1 MSNSE
6 INSLGIPD
14 WQYAGKGVATL
25 EEFEDG
31 VIGFIYRIDLSN
43 GRSYIGRKKLYS
55 QRKRNFG
62 KKEKALIT
70 DKRKKLY
77 EMIKKE
83 SDWTSY
89 IGSNKQ
95 LHQDVLDGVRITN
108 RNILGVYKTEK
119 EITYYETYYLFTND
133 VLIDERY
140 YNDNIL
146 GKFFRK
152 DLING

>member
-1 MSNSE
+1 MNNNE
-6 INSLGIPD
+6 ISLLGIPD
-14 WQYAGKGVATL
+14 WQYAGKGISTL
-25 EEFEDG
+25 EEFEEG

-43 GRSYIGRKKLYS
+43 ERSYIGRKKLYS
-55 QRKRNFG
+55 ERKRNFG

-77 EMIKKE
+77 EMVKKE

-95 LHQDVLDGVRITN
+95 LHKDVLDGVRITN
-108 RNILGVYKTEK
+108 RSILGVYKTEK
-119 EITYYETYYLFTND
+119 EITYYETYYLFVND

-152 DLING
+152 DLIHG